1 MLPVLLIAVAIFS
14 VGIQGAQVLLQTRML
29 SIDPA
34 TRSRLNTAFVVTN
47 FVGGAIGSALA
58 SVLWD
63 LGAWTALATAA
74 ATIIGIAL
82 VIWAV
87 QRGQIRRNA

>member
-47 FVGGAIGSALA
+47 FVGGA